1 MSMQEPFSSS
11 LKNLKHLFT
20 SMRFFIFAQ
29 EPCSREG
36 IHKHN
41 FLYYSDIPN
50 SASGKVNH
58 LERIHFDHH
67 NLYLLKG

>member
-1 MSMQEPFSSS
+1 
-11 LKNLKHLFT
+11 
-20 SMRFFIFAQ
+20 MRFFIFAQ